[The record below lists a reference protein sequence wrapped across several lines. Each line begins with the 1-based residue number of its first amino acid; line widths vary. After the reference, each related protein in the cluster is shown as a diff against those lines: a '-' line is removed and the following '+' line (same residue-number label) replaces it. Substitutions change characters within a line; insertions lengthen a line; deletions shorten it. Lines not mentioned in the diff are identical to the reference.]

1 MWAVASLRAGGRGAK
16 VPHCKDPN
24 HAKVTALLHIII
36 TSPSFPPRLAP
47 SLSGRSSCKQKVM
60 EEQEED
66 SCHYVATVN
75 FCYGLRLLNTQ
86 KLPQQL
92 LQPSRQEVTSWG
104 TGVVAVRPQVATYG
118 RSGYE
123 VHHTLQ
129 LSIIEYTKK
138 VSVFFSLPFLR
149 KSVKQLKVK

>member
-1 MWAVASLRAGGRGAK
+1 MDLKQGSKHRTNYAYPCFLQDKQNCQGCVIFLAKCEQWRVCELAAGGAK

-36 TSPSFPPRLAP
+36 TSLSFPPRLAP

-92 LQPSRQEVTSWG
+92 LQLSRQKVTCSG
-104 TGVVAVRPQVATYG
+104 TGVVAVRP
-118 RSGYE
+118 
-123 VHHTLQ
+123 
-129 LSIIEYTKK
+129 
-138 VSVFFSLPFLR
+138 
-149 KSVKQLKVK
+149 